1 MRCDQKMK
9 SNIFAQKNK
18 PICGRFILKYHIK
31 ALICVYA
38 NFSIYANIRQFY
50 ANQQ

>member
-18 PICGRFILKYHIK
+18 PICGRFIL
-31 ALICVYA
+31 
-38 NFSIYANIRQFY
+38 NSIRAGFLLSFVIL
-50 ANQQ
+50 